1 FSPAAASDAA
11 SVGRR
16 LCCLLDSLT
25 FAFSEHLDDSL
36 VQQLAA
42 ELSSVKLSPS
52 SVDEAKHLLAILR
65 RYCQAAVGKSDC
77 GSGAEQHAELLPLYL
92 PVAEAVLTSEPA
104 AMPQVANEA
113 KSLLVGALLNSL
125 RSGRPRQARIGADVL
140 CWRLSAS
147 AADRFDAS
155 DWAGLAAALADA
167 LTRPDVTG
175 NLHARAAL
183 CLALAHVWTRS
194 QQTPACTANLPE
206 DILMETVCNMLF
218 ATCSTINQIRNLL
231 DSNLI
236 SLPAPAEAT
245 ESWPTESVLVLAALK
260 PDTVTSWSSGLTS
273 PARIQL
279 LKRLLY
285 FSSAPKFSRTRG
297 FERALELILEVAVPA
312 GELREDLVEF
322 LSSDGSWDYRSKTLT
337 LADLARR
344 GLFLRLP
351 GTAKKLADD
360 FCLSAASRPTARDA
374 ALAYF
379 SASCPS
385 PDTLAGLIAA
395 ASDTATGVG
404 PDAALFLCLRDCLVG
419 TGSEI
424 RSVTGEWNRKENVS
438 GQADSTGS
446 GQGDSTENGQGDST
460 GSRQGESTGSGQGD
474 STGSGQGDSTGS
486 GQGVSTGNEQV
497 NQSTDLSIWN
507 SVVTGSTNI
516 TKVKPETKTS
526 SKSLNNARLQAGICT
541 LCRSAKADAASGSL
555 APEAAHAAAK
565 FAGDLLAD
573 PGNCAPPEVVRSL
586 AQLVSAA
593 AGGGSEC
600 DRLPLDGL
608 PDIRAAVSAALDR
621 LGEAGI
627 ADEGLGVS
635 LRLALHRL
643 DERCRLLDD
652 GAGDSADEESGDA
665 ATSGDD
671 AACKRILCL
680 IDDLE
685 LSIRAHDPM
694 DNECLGD

>member
-16 LCCLLDSLT
+16 LCRLLDSLT

-52 SVDEAKHLLAILR
+52 SVDEAEHLLAILR

-218 ATCSTINQIRNLL
+218 ATCSTINQIRIIL

-312 GELREDLVEF
+312 GKLREDLVEF
-322 LSSDGSWDYRSKTLT
+322 LSSDGSWDYRT
-337 LADLARR
+337 
-344 GLFLRLP
+344 
-351 GTAKKLADD
+351 
-360 FCLSAASRPTARDA
+360 RDA

-419 TGSEI
+419 TGI
-424 RSVTGEWNRKENVS
+424 
-438 GQADSTGS
+438 
-446 GQGDSTENGQGDST
+446 
-460 GSRQGESTGSGQGD
+460 
-474 STGSGQGDSTGS
+474 
-486 GQGVSTGNEQV
+486 
-497 NQSTDLSIWN
+497 
-507 SVVTGSTNI
+507 VTGSTNI

-593 AGGGSEC
+593 AGGGSES

-665 ATSGDD
+665 ATSCDD